1 MLHGFR
7 INTSAGDTANHKFRT
22 PFQMVCSEGFSQRAK
37 GCKNTVKLNVV
48 HQKSLNNKI
57 IKNSEHVYA

>member
-22 PFQMVCSEGFSQRAK
+22 PFQMVCSEGFSQRIK

-48 HQKSLNNKI
+48 HQK
-57 IKNSEHVYA
+57 V